1 MKILKYIITE
11 KVVPIIFSSEMQ
23 HDSVLQTGVSA
34 GFLIV
39 KYDNVCNKFSAN
51 CFGYSSS
58 LKLES
63 VAGDKSVIE
72 KYLNNDFI

>member
-11 KVVPIIFSSEMQ
+11 KAVPIIFSSEMQ
-23 HDSVLQTGVSA
+23 HDSILQSGVSA
-34 GFLIV
+34 GFLIAR
-39 KYDNVCNKFSAN
+39 YDAVSHKFFAK
-51 CFGYSSS
+51 CFGNSSS

-63 VAGDKSVIE
+63 VASDEMVIE